1 MMPVDSIKG
10 KKKKQEQVKK
20 NSVKSTKWIGTYS
33 PDSCCT
39 VYAKNHNLYLFF
51 IEDSVEIQLT
61 TDGVPNYSYAGKNRD
76 TTGKMVTANVEWMA
90 DSKHFYVEREDKRGM
105 ASLYLVNTL
114 GKGRPT
120 LNEYKFAMP
129 GDEHVQRNELH
140 LFSVEQKKEVELP
153 VEKWKDQT
161 LTVYKAGRP
170 TKNLYFLRKKRTCDE
185 MEFCRVIPE
194 TGEVK
199 VVIHE
204 KCEPYFRGVL

>member
-1 MMPVDSIKG
+1 MPVDSIKG

-90 DSKHFYVEREDKRGM
+90 DSKHFYVIK
-105 ASLYLVNTL
+105 YN
-114 GKGRPT
+114 KI
-120 LNEYKFAMP
+120 
-129 GDEHVQRNELH
+129 
-140 LFSVEQKKEVELP
+140 
-153 VEKWKDQT
+153 KW
-161 LTVYKAGRP
+161 
-170 TKNLYFLRKKRTCDE
+170 
-185 MEFCRVIPE
+185 
-194 TGEVK
+194 
-199 VVIHE
+199 
-204 KCEPYFRGVL
+204 